1 MQPYALF
8 GNDEVFEQLKRGFR
22 LKKPDE
28 CNDALYAIMHDC
40 WQENPE
46 VSECVCVWCVCVCAR
61 ARFFPV
67 SPFLHSYTHTCT
79 HDCVQQDRPTFYAVL
94 EKLCKLTSHDVE
106 HYLDPRAGERPEFMP
121 ASVYARLQEEG
132 RLKATP
138 GANAYDSDLAQ
149 TTGAGAGA
157 GGYEEDDDAETYDNQ
172 AVGFTPEELDAMDD
186 LRDEH
191 ARKQGRV
198 AREDVA
204 DGAAYDL
211 GDGDHGRGDSEAEGD
226 ANAYDLGDN
235 GGMAVQQRGEMT
247 EEEMDANA
255 YDLGDTD
262 MAAGD
267 EDDGAEE
274 EGEDDHGFDTGTS
287 TATNASTQGYLTVE
301 RAEELHGFDDVQE
314 SEQPQ

>member
-1 MQPYALF
+1 M
-8 GNDEVFEQLKRGFR
+8 
-22 LKKPDE
+22 
-28 CNDALYAIMHDC
+28 
-40 WQENPE
+40 
-46 VSECVCVWCVCVCAR
+46 WCVCVCAR

-204 DGAAYDL
+204 DGAAVADTTTA
-211 GDGDHGRGDSEAEGD
+211 DS
-226 ANAYDLGDN
+226 
-235 GGMAVQQRGEMT
+235 
-247 EEEMDANA
+247 
-255 YDLGDTD
+255 
-262 MAAGD
+262 AGL
-267 EDDGAEE
+267 E
-274 EGEDDHGFDTGTS
+274 
-287 TATNASTQGYLTVE
+287 
-301 RAEELHGFDDVQE
+301 
-314 SEQPQ
+314 